1 MKKSNTLKKNFIQ
14 NSLLNR
20 RLNLNF
26 LKKYKEIVSKI
37 LSTINKPDFSYH
49 VLSKNY
55 KFNFSRKE
63 LEKFKKYQNIVLVGM
78 GGSILGIKAIC
89 QFLQKKKKKIFI
101 FLITLTK

>member
-78 GGSILGIKAIC
+78 GGSILCIKAIC
-89 QFLQKKKKKIFI
+89 QFLQKK
-101 FLITLTK
+101 

>member
-1 MKKSNTLKKNFIQ
+1 M
-14 NSLLNR
+14 
-20 RLNLNF
+20 NLNF

-89 QFLQKKKKKIFI
+89 QFLQKKKKNIYFFDNVDQNKI
-101 FLITLTK
+101 LNLKKN

>member
-89 QFLQKKKKKIFI
+89 QFLQKKKKKNLF
-101 FLITLTK
+101 F